1 MYCENAKPVNHDPN
15 NLIRTQDLIPWFKE
29 NSNMYIFTKNAFF
42 KTNAR
47 IGKKPMM
54 LLTEEYESTDVD
66 TQEDWD
72 FAEVVLDFYKKKELL

>member
-1 MYCENAKPVNHDPN
+1 
-15 NLIRTQDLIPWFKE
+15 
-29 NSNMYIFTKNAFF
+29 MYIFTKNAFF

-72 FAEVVLDFYKKKELL
+72 FAVVVLDFYKKKELL